1 MVASYFVAFIRRGS
15 TRSLTNWGSS
25 TTATQAS
32 RARHKQLVDDL
43 RDARDEL
50 ELRVTKRTADL
61 HDSNTRLAEALA
73 ERTALEQARSEW
85 LLKLINAQEDERR
98 RVAREL
104 HDEMGQHLCALR
116 MGLNELKASDP
127 ARAVCLQEQVEE
139 IERSVRRL
147 ARDLRPAALDDLGLV
162 TALSTYVED
171 WSRQTGIAAD
181 FYSRNG
187 ERRLS
192 TAVESTLYR
201 IVQEAL
207 TNVARHAGA
216 QNVGVVIEC
225 ASDSVIA
232 IVEDDG
238 RGFDPQRVGI
248 DGSVHLGLRGIRE
261 RAALLGGAVT
271 IESSA
276 GTTSLFV
283 SLPIDA
289 PQRATSLYGVPN
301 PGRAH
306 RHADVR

>member
-1 MVASYFVAFIRRGS
+1 VVARYIVAFIRRGS
-15 TRSLTNWGSS
+15 TRSLTNWGSRI
-25 TTATQAS
+25 TATQAS
-32 RARHKQLVDDL
+32 RARRKKLVDDL

-50 ELRVTKRTADL
+50 ELRVAKRTADL
-61 HDSNTRLAEALA
+61 HDSNARLAEALA
-73 ERTALEQARSEW
+73 ERNALEQERSDW
-85 LLKLINAQEDERR
+85 LLKLINAPEDDRR

-104 HDEMGQHLCALR
+104 HDEMGQHLCVLR
-116 MGLNELKASDP
+116 IGLNELEASDP
-127 ARAVCLQEQVEE
+127 ARAVRLQEQLEE

-162 TALSTYVED
+162 TALSTYVEE
-171 WSRQTGIAAD
+171 WSKQTGIAAD

-187 ERRLS
+187 GQRLP

-207 TNVARHAGA
+207 TNVARHADA
-216 QNVGVVIEC
+216 QNVGVVLEC
-225 ASDSVIA
+225 ASQTVIA

-238 RGFDPQRVGI
+238 RGFDPQQIWI

-261 RAALLGGAVT
+261 RAALVGGAVT

-283 SLPIDA
+283 SVPIHA
-289 PQRATSLYGVPN
+289 RERGTSIYGVAQHEPCLS
-301 PGRAH
+301 AF
-306 RHADVR
+306 

>member
-1 MVASYFVAFIRRGS
+1 MAGN
-15 TRSLTNWGSS
+15 TLD
-25 TTATQAS
+25 TTEHT
-32 RARHKQLVDDL
+32 QLVDDL
-43 RDARDEL
+43 REARDDF
-50 ELRVTKRTADL
+50 ELRVAKRTADL
-61 HDSNTRLAEALA
+61 HESNTRIAKAFA

-104 HDEMGQHLCALR
+104 HDEMGQHLCVLM

-127 ARAVCLQEQVEE
+127 VRAARLQEQVQE
-139 IERSVRRL
+139 IERGVRRL

-162 TALSTYVED
+162 TALSAYVEE

-181 FYSRNG
+181 FCCRNG
-187 ERRLS
+187 GHRLP

-216 QNVGVVIEC
+216 RNVGVVLEC
-225 ASDSVIA
+225 ASDTVIA

-238 RGFDPQRVGI
+238 RGFDPHRIGV

-283 SLPIDA
+283 SLPIHA
-289 PQRATSLYGVPN
+289 PELVTSI
-301 PGRAH
+301 
-306 RHADVR
+306 